1 MHLKE
6 NEVHRNQ
13 NVIIRVLRNQILG
26 EEIKDLEKMV
36 GENQV
41 EEKKEDEKDNYF
53 IFKYDKWFSNDD
65 VILKI

>member
-1 MHLKE
+1 MAGK
-6 NEVHRNQ
+6 
-13 NVIIRVLRNQILG
+13 
-26 EEIKDLEKMV
+26 
-36 GENQV
+36 NQV